1 MGSNVETRITTR
13 WRPLW
18 VTVTVASLV
27 LGACTSAPAGTG
39 TTSTPA
45 ASVPAASASVEPGE
59 SPSGGTGE
67 TPAWCGTKEI
77 KLSVSDGFGGNNW
90 RRITSGEA
98 EAEAK
103 KCPNITEYIY
113 TDGQGDTQKSISD
126 LNGLAAQGVDAMVVF
141 PDASEAMLPAIRDAY
156 KAGSVVVPYRVS
168 PGGTPGTDY
177 NQFISTDF
185 CNDAKLMAAWLQK
198 ALPNGGNVVYLGGPA
213 GNSQSTTRSE
223 CLHEVLNPT
232 NIKLIGEQPFEV
244 TNWDPAETQRVITAA
259 LAKFPQIDGW
269 ATDFGA
275 AFASSLPA
283 FDQAG
288 REVGPVATEDSNAF
302 GCASI
307 ERGFEAMTVSS
318 QNWMSRTAVQWA
330 VALAAGGTPPES
342 TVVENYVFDDSIDGE
357 VRCDKD
363 LPGDAILSSQ
373 LTKEELVA
381 VLQ

>member
-13 WRPLW
+13 WRPVW
-18 VTVTVASLV
+18 VTLTVASLA
-27 LGACTSAPAGTG
+27 LGACSSAPTGSGAGSAPAA
-39 TTSTPA
+39 SAPA
-45 ASVPAASASVEPGE
+45 TSASVEPGA

-168 PGGTPGTDY
+168 PGGTAGTDY

-213 GNSQSTTRSE
+213 GNSQSTTRSQ
-223 CLHEVLNPT
+223 CLHEVLDPT

-288 REVGPVATEDSNAF
+288 REVGPVASEDSNAF

-307 ERGFEAMTVSS
+307 DRGFKAMTVSS

-330 VALAAGGTPPES
+330 VALAAGGTQPES

-357 VRCDKD
+357 VHCDKE

>member
-1 MGSNVETRITTR
+1 MTSRDETQESR
-13 WRPLW
+13 WHWQRLG
-18 VTVTVASLV
+18 VVVAAAAIIV
-27 LGACTSAPAGTG
+27 AACGTAAPTSAPA
-39 TTSTPA
+39 TSAPEPAATPA
-45 ASVPAASASVEPGE
+45 SDI
-59 SPSGGTGE
+59 
-67 TPAWCGTKEI
+67 PAWCGTKEI
-77 KLSVSDGFGGNNW
+77 TLSVSDGFGGNNW

-98 EAEAK
+98 AAEAK
-103 KCPNITEYIY
+103 KCPNVKEYIY

-141 PDASEAMLPAIRDAY
+141 PDAGEAMLPAIRDAY

-168 PGGTPGTDY
+168 PGGTAGTDY

-185 CNDAKLMAAWLQK
+185 CNDAKLMAAWLMK
-198 ALPNGGNVVYLGGPA
+198 ALPGGGNVVYLGGPA
-213 GNSQSTTRSE
+213 GNSQSTTRSR
-223 CLHEVLNPT
+223 CLHEVLDSS

-244 TNWDPAETQRVITAA
+244 TNWDPAETQKVITAA
-259 LAKFPQIDGW
+259 LSKFPQIDGW

-275 AFASSLPA
+275 AFASSLAA
-283 FDQAG
+283 FDQAN

-307 ERGFEAMTVSS
+307 ERGFPTMTVSS

-330 VALAAGGTPPES
+330 VALAAGGTPPDS

-357 VRCDKD
+357 VHCDKD

-373 LTKEELVA
+373 LTKDELVA
-381 VLQ
+381 VLK

>member
-13 WRPLW
+13 WRPVW

-27 LGACTSAPAGTG
+27 LGACSGAPAGTG
-39 TTSTPA
+39 AASAPA
-45 ASVPAASASVEPGE
+45 ASVPASSASVEPGE

-98 EAEAK
+98 AAEAK

-177 NQFISTDF
+177 NQFVSTDF

-213 GNSQSTTRSE
+213 GNSQSTTRSQ
-223 CLHEVLNPT
+223 CLHEVLDPT

-283 FDQAG
+283 FDQAA
-288 REVGPVATEDSNAF
+288 REVGPVASEDSNAF

-307 ERGFEAMTVSS
+307 DRGFETMTVSS

-330 VALAAGGTPPES
+330 VALAAGGTEPES
-342 TVVENYVFDDSIDGE
+342 TVVENYVFDDPIDGE
-357 VRCDKD
+357 VHCDKE

>member
-1 MGSNVETRITTR
+1 MAKAIERTGPEGR
-13 WRPLW
+13 WLMRW
-18 VTVTVASLV
+18 AVLV
-27 LGACTSAPAGTG
+27 VVSAVMAACSGGGATSP
-39 TTSTPA
+39 S
-45 ASVPAASASVEPGE
+45 ASASEAPQSSAPE
-59 SPSGGTGE
+59 TSASAAASEATGE
-67 TPAWCGTKEI
+67 VPAWCGTKEI
-77 KLSVSDGFGGNNW
+77 RLSVSDGFGGNNW

-98 EAEAK
+98 ESEAK
-103 KCPNITEYIY
+103 KCPNIVEYIY

-156 KAGSVVVPYRVS
+156 NAGSIVVPYRVS
-168 PGGTPGTDY
+168 PGGEAGVDY

-185 CNDAKLMAAWLQK
+185 CNDAKLMAEWLKK
-198 ALPNGGNVVYLGGPA
+198 ALPEGGKVVYLGGPA
-213 GNSQSTTRSE
+213 GNSQSTTRSQ
-223 CLHEVLNPT
+223 CMHEVLDGT
-232 NIKLIGEQPFEV
+232 NIELIGEQPFEV

-283 FDQAG
+283 FDQAN
-288 REVGPVATEDSNAF
+288 REVGPVASEDSNAF

-307 ERGFEAMTVSS
+307 ERGFPTMTVSS

-357 VRCDKD
+357 VHCDPD

-381 VLQ
+381 VLE

>member
-1 MGSNVETRITTR
+1 
-13 WRPLW
+13 
-18 VTVTVASLV
+18 
-27 LGACTSAPAGTG
+27 
-39 TTSTPA
+39 
-45 ASVPAASASVEPGE
+45 
-59 SPSGGTGE
+59 
-67 TPAWCGTKEI
+67 
-77 KLSVSDGFGGNNW
+77 
-90 RRITSGEA
+90 
-98 EAEAK
+98 
-103 KCPNITEYIY
+103 
-113 TDGQGDTQKSISD
+113 
-126 LNGLAAQGVDAMVVF
+126 
-141 PDASEAMLPAIRDAY
+141 
-156 KAGSVVVPYRVS
+156 
-168 PGGTPGTDY
+168 
-177 NQFISTDF
+177 
-185 CNDAKLMAAWLQK
+185 MAAWLQK

-213 GNSQSTTRSE
+213 GNSQSTTRSQ
-223 CLHEVLNPT
+223 CLHEVLDPT

-283 FDQAG
+283 FDQAA
-288 REVGPVATEDSNAF
+288 REVGPVASEDSNAF

-307 ERGFEAMTVSS
+307 DRGFETMTVSS

-330 VALAAGGTPPES
+330 VALAAGGTEPES

-357 VRCDKD
+357 VHCDKE

>member
-1 MGSNVETRITTR
+1 MAIATERSTPIAATLRR
-13 WRPLW
+13 WAALAAL
-18 VTVTVASLV
+18 ASLLV
-27 LGACTSAPAGTG
+27 ACSGGGAASPSAAATDA
-39 TTSTPA
+39 TETEAPA
-45 ASVPAASASVEPGE
+45 ASESAGASTGAGE
-59 SPSGGTGE
+59 V
-67 TPAWCGTKEI
+67 PAWCGTKEI
-77 KLSVSDGFGGNNW
+77 RLSVSDGFGGNNW

-98 EAEAK
+98 ESEAK
-103 KCPNITEYIY
+103 KCPNIVEYIY

-141 PDASEAMLPAIRDAY
+141 PDASEAMLPAIRDAFN
-156 KAGSVVVPYRVS
+156 AGSVVVPYRVS
-168 PGGTPGTDY
+168 PGGEPGVDY
-177 NQFISTDF
+177 NQYISTDF

-198 ALPNGGNVVYLGGPA
+198 ALPDGGKVVYLGGPA

-223 CLHEVLNPT
+223 CLHEVLDGT
-232 NIKLIGEQPFEV
+232 NIELIGEQPFEV

-283 FDQAG
+283 FDQAN

-307 ERGFEAMTVSS
+307 ERGFPTMTVSS

-330 VALAAGGTPPES
+330 VALAADGTPPES

-357 VRCDKD
+357 VHCDPD

-373 LTKEELVA
+373 LTKEEMQA
-381 VLQ
+381 VLE

>member
-1 MGSNVETRITTR
+1 MGSNVETRTTTR
-13 WRPLW
+13 WRPVW
-18 VTVTVASLV
+18 VTFTVASLV
-27 LGACTSAPAGTG
+27 LGACSGAPAGTG
-39 TTSTPA
+39 TASTQA
-45 ASVPAASASVEPGE
+45 ASVPASSASVEPGE
-59 SPSGGTGE
+59 SPSGGTGG

-168 PGGTPGTDY
+168 PGGTAGTDY

-198 ALPNGGNVVYLGGPA
+198 ALPGGGNVVYLGGPA
-213 GNSQSTTRSE
+213 GNSQSTTRSQ
-223 CLHEVLNPT
+223 CLHEVLDPT

-307 ERGFEAMTVSS
+307 DRGFKAMTVSS

-357 VRCDKD
+357 VHCDKD

>member
-1 MGSNVETRITTR
+1 MRSMDIRTPILGPR
-13 WRPLW
+13 L
-18 VTVTVASLV
+18 VAVVAIGLV
-27 LGACTSAPAGTG
+27 LAACTPTAAPSAATTAPESPASASAPA
-39 TTSTPA
+39 SE
-45 ASVPAASASVEPGE
+45 SPAASAS
-59 SPSGGTGE
+59 GGTGE
-67 TPAWCGTKEI
+67 VPAWCGTKEI
-77 KLSVSDGFGGNNW
+77 TLSVSDGFGGNNW

-98 EAEAK
+98 AAEAK

-113 TDGQGDTQKSISD
+113 TDGQGDTQKAISD

-141 PDASEAMLPAIRDAY
+141 PDAGEAMLPAIRDAY

-168 PGGTPGTDY
+168 PGGTAGVDY
-177 NQFISTDF
+177 NQYISTDF
-185 CNDAKLMAAWLQK
+185 CNDAKLMAEWLKK
-198 ALPNGGNVVYLGGPA
+198 ALPNGGKVVYLGGPA
-213 GNSQSTTRSE
+213 GNSQSTTRSQ
-223 CLHEVLNPT
+223 CMHEVLDST
-232 NIKLIGEQPFEV
+232 NIELIGQQPFEV
-244 TNWDPAETQRVITAA
+244 TNWDPALTQQVISAA

-283 FDQAG
+283 FDQAN
-288 REVGPVATEDSNAF
+288 REVGPVASEDSNAF
-302 GCASI
+302 GCASLD
-307 ERGFEAMTVSS
+307 RGFETMTVSS

-330 VALAAGGTPPES
+330 VALAAGGTPPDT

-357 VRCDKD
+357 VHCDRD